1 MEFML
6 WKTRP
11 AKNTVRP
18 NIRAAIRSTVKI
30 LQIVVAMFAFAL
42 TLSWLADKTI
52 EPPKGGGDAYAA
64 WESPAAL
71 ANFENTV
78 RTVVQEEIEAGIQ
91 DMVSSAAAV
100 NGVRK
105 VTVTAYTASRDEC
118 DEDPGNTAIMTKPV
132 VGWTVAVSRDLLEEG
147 WTFGLKVWI
156 DGVGVREISDV
167 MNEKWSSRIDVLV
180 GKKKDAKRFGRREGV
195 VAVLIGG

>member
-1 MEFML
+1 
-6 WKTRP
+6 
-11 AKNTVRP
+11 
-18 NIRAAIRSTVKI
+18 
-30 LQIVVAMFAFAL
+30 MFAFAL

-52 EPPKGGGDAYAA
+52 EPPQGGGDAYAA
-64 WESPAAL
+64 WESPAAR
-71 ANFENTV
+71 ANFENMV
-78 RTVVQEEIEAGIQ
+78 RTVVREEIEAGIQ
-91 DMVSSAAAV
+91 SVASSAAAA
-100 NGVRK
+100 NGVRR

-147 WTFGLKVWI
+147 WTFGRKVWI

-167 MNEKWSSRIDVLV
+167 MNEKWSGRIDVLV

-195 VAVLIGG
+195 VAVRIGG

>member
-11 AKNTVRP
+11 AKNTIRP
-18 NIRAAIRSTVKI
+18 SIRTAIRSTVKI

-71 ANFENTV
+71 ANFENMV

-147 WTFGLKVWI
+147 WTFGRKVWI
-156 DGVGVREISDV
+156 EGVGVREISDV
-167 MNEKWSSRIDVLV
+167 MNEKWSGRIDVLV

-195 VAVLIGG
+195 VAVRIGG